1 MKKDFT
7 KIFQVA
13 AVFIGTVVGAG
24 LASGKEITQFF
35 TSFGLTSFLGI
46 FFCGLF
52 YILMGSIIAKI
63 GFKNNKS

>member
-7 KIFQVA
+7 KVFEIA

-35 TSFGLTSFLGI
+35 TSFGLKSFLGI
-46 FFCGLF
+46 LF
-52 YILMGSIIAKI
+52 WSLLCNN
-63 GFKNNKS
+63 GFNNSKNKY

>member
-46 FFCGLF
+46 FFCGVF
-52 YILMGSIIAKI
+52 YILMEILLLAI
-63 GFKNNKS
+63 